1 MSTEPTPQP
10 TAEPAAEPKA
20 RILLVED
27 DLALANAYRV
37 RMEAEGF
44 DVKHCPNGEEAMQ
57 QALEY
62 HPDLI
67 LLDIM
72 MPRISGFDV
81 LDILRN
87 TKETAHTK
95 IIILTAL
102 SQPSDRQRAKDL
114 GADEFLVKSQAV
126 IADVMNRIRFHLG
139 IKE

>member
-1 MSTEPTPQP
+1 MSNEKP
-10 TAEPAAEPKA
+10 

-27 DLALANAYRV
+27 DLALATAYKV
-37 RMEAEGF
+37 RMDAEGF
-44 DVKHCPNGEEAMQ
+44 DVHHCPDGEQAMQ
-57 QALEY
+57 EALEY
-62 HPDLI
+62 RPDLI

-72 MPRISGFDV
+72 MPKISGFDV

-102 SQPSDRQRAKDL
+102 SQPSDRKRAKDL

-126 IADVMNRIRFHLG
+126 IADVMKRIRFHLG
-139 IKE
+139 IKDPEATN

>member
-1 MSTEPTPQP
+1 MSK
-10 TAEPAAEPKA
+10 KA

-27 DLALANAYRV
+27 DLALAAAYKL

-44 DVKHCPNGEEAMQ
+44 DVRHCPDGEEAMQ
-57 QALEY
+57 EALEF

-72 MPRISGFDV
+72 MPKISGFDV

-126 IADVMNRIRFHLG
+126 IADVMKRIRFHLG
-139 IKE
+139 IKEPEPA

>member
-1 MSTEPTPQP
+1 MS
-10 TAEPAAEPKA
+10 KKV

-27 DLALANAYRV
+27 DLALATAYRV

-44 DVKHCPNGEEAMQ
+44 DVRHCPNGEEALQ
-57 QALEY
+57 EALEY

-87 TKETAHTK
+87 TKQTRHTK

-126 IADVMNRIRFHLG
+126 IADVMKRIRFHLG
-139 IKE
+139 LSEPEAA

>member
-1 MSTEPTPQP
+1 MS
-10 TAEPAAEPKA
+10 ANPKA

-27 DLALANAYRV
+27 DVALATAYKV

-44 DVKHCPNGEEAMQ
+44 DVRHCPNGED
-57 QALEY
+57 ALQMALDY

-72 MPRISGFDV
+72 MPKISGFDV

-87 TKETAHTK
+87 TPETAHTK

-102 SQPSDRQRAKDL
+102 SQPSDQARAKEL

-126 IADVMNRIRFHLG
+126 IADVMKRIRFHLG
-139 IKE
+139 IKDSEAKA

>member
-1 MSTEPTPQP
+1 M
-10 TAEPAAEPKA
+10 KKKV

-27 DLALANAYRV
+27 DLALATAYEV
-37 RMEAEGF
+37 RMKAEGF
-44 DVKHCPNGEEAMQ
+44 DVRHCPNGEAALQEA
-57 QALEY
+57 LDY

-87 TKETAHTK
+87 TKGTRHTK

-102 SQPSDRQRAKDL
+102 SQPSDRRRAKDL

-126 IADVMNRIRFHLG
+126 IADVMKRIRFHLG
-139 IKE
+139 LPQPETSA

>member
-1 MSTEPTPQP
+1 MSKPRP
-10 TAEPAAEPKA
+10 

-27 DLALANAYRV
+27 DLALATAYRI

-44 DVKHCPNGEEAMQ
+44 DVRHCPNGEIALQ

-87 TKETAHTK
+87 TPETAHTK

-102 SQPSDRQRAKDL
+102 SQPSDKSRAKEL

-126 IADVMNRIRFHLG
+126 IADVMKRIRFHLG
-139 IKE
+139 IKDPEPAAGA

>member
-1 MSTEPTPQP
+1 MKNQKP
-10 TAEPAAEPKA
+10 

-27 DLALANAYRV
+27 DLALAEAYRV
-37 RMEAEGF
+37 RMEAENF
-44 DVKHCPNGEEAMQ
+44 DVHHCPNGEEAMQ

-72 MPRISGFDV
+72 MPKISGFDV

-126 IADVMNRIRFHLG
+126 ISDVMKRIRFHLG
-139 IKE
+139 LKEAKPAE

>member
-1 MSTEPTPQP
+1 MSTKKP
-10 TAEPAAEPKA
+10 

-27 DLALANAYRV
+27 DLALATAYRV

-44 DVKHCPNGEEAMQ
+44 DVKHCPDGEAAMQ
-57 QALEY
+57 TALEY

-72 MPRISGFDV
+72 MPKISGFDV

-87 TKETAHTK
+87 TKETAHAK

-102 SQPSDRQRAKDL
+102 SQPSDRKRAKDL

-126 IADVMNRIRFHLG
+126 IADVMKRIRFHLG
-139 IKE
+139 LPEPENA

>member
-1 MSTEPTPQP
+1 MGTQKS
-10 TAEPAAEPKA
+10 

-27 DLALANAYRV
+27 DLALATAYKI
-37 RMEAEGF
+37 RMDAEGF
-44 DVKHCPNGEEAMQ
+44 DVRHCPNGEDALQEA
-57 QALEY
+57 LDY
-62 HPDLI
+62 RPDLI

-72 MPRISGFDV
+72 MPKISGFDV

-87 TKETAHTK
+87 TKQTAHTK

-102 SQPSDRQRAKDL
+102 SQPADRKRAKDL

-139 IKE
+139 VKDPNESHSS

>member
-1 MSTEPTPQP
+1 MTNKKT
-10 TAEPAAEPKA
+10 

-27 DLALANAYRV
+27 DLALATAYRV

-44 DVKHCPNGEEAMQ
+44 DVRHCPNGEEAMQ
-57 QALEY
+57 EAISY
-62 HPDLI
+62 RPDLI

-72 MPRISGFDV
+72 MPKISGFDV

-87 TKETAHTK
+87 TKQTSHTK

-102 SQPSDRQRAKDL
+102 SQPADRQRAKDL

-126 IADVMNRIRFHLG
+126 VADVMKRIRFHLG
-139 IKE
+139 IKEPQPTE

>member
-1 MSTEPTPQP
+1 MNR
-10 TAEPAAEPKA
+10 PKP

-27 DLALANAYRV
+27 DLALAAAYRT

-44 DVKHCPNGEEAMQ
+44 DVRDSPDGEKALQ
-57 QALEY
+57 AALEY

-72 MPRISGFDV
+72 MPKMSGFDV

-114 GADEFLVKSQAV
+114 GADEFLVKPQAV
-126 IADVMNRIRFHLG
+126 SADVMKRIKFPLG
-139 IKE
+139 IKET

>member
-1 MSTEPTPQP
+1 MKES
-10 TAEPAAEPKA
+10 KA

-27 DLALANAYRV
+27 DLALATAYKV

-44 DVKHCPNGEEAMQ
+44 DVRHCPDGEEAMQ
-57 QALEY
+57 EALSY

-72 MPRISGFDV
+72 MPKISGFDV

-102 SQPSDRQRAKDL
+102 SQPADRQRAKDL

-126 IADVMNRIRFHLG
+126 IADVMKRIRFHLG
-139 IKE
+139 IKEPAQ

>member
-1 MSTEPTPQP
+1 MSD
-10 TAEPAAEPKA
+10 KKN

-27 DLALANAYRV
+27 DLALATAYQV

-44 DVKHCPNGEEAMQ
+44 DVHHCPNGEDALQ

-72 MPRISGFDV
+72 MPQISGFDV

-102 SQPSDRQRAKDL
+102 SQPADKQRAKDL

-126 IADVMNRIRFHLG
+126 IADVMKRIKFHLG
-139 IKE
+139 VKETDAA

>member
-1 MSTEPTPQP
+1 MQPKTP
-10 TAEPAAEPKA
+10 KS

-27 DLALANAYRV
+27 DMALAAAYRV

-44 DVKHCPNGEEAMQ
+44 DVRHCPNGEAAMQ
-57 QALEY
+57 EALDYRPE
-62 HPDLI
+62 LI

-87 TKETAHTK
+87 TPETAHTK

-102 SQPSDRQRAKDL
+102 SQPSDKARAKEL

-126 IADVMNRIRFHLG
+126 IADVMKRIRFHLG
-139 IKE
+139 IAEPT

>member
-1 MSTEPTPQP
+1 MSDNHP
-10 TAEPAAEPKA
+10 

-27 DLALANAYRV
+27 DLALANAYKV

-44 DVKHCPNGEEAMQ
+44 DVYHCPDGEQAMQ
-57 QALEY
+57 KAIEY
-62 HPDLI
+62 HPNLI

-87 TKETAHTK
+87 TPETAHAK

-114 GADEFLVKSQAV
+114 GADDFLVKSQAI
-126 IADVMNRIRFHLG
+126 IADVMKRIRFHLG
-139 IKE
+139 IKEPDAASI

>member
-1 MSTEPTPQP
+1 MSNQ
-10 TAEPAAEPKA
+10 KA

-27 DLALANAYRV
+27 DLALATAYRV

-44 DVKHCPNGEEAMQ
+44 DVYHCPDGEEAMQ
-57 QALEY
+57 KALDY
-62 HPDLI
+62 RPDLI

-72 MPRISGFDV
+72 MPKISGFDV

-102 SQPSDRQRAKDL
+102 SQPSDRKRAKDL

-126 IADVMNRIRFHLG
+126 IADVMKRIRFHLG
-139 IKE
+139 IKEPGAAS

>member
-1 MSTEPTPQP
+1 MSEGKKP
-10 TAEPAAEPKA
+10 

-27 DLALANAYRV
+27 DLGLAAAYRT

-44 DVKHCPNGEEAMQ
+44 DVHHCPNGEEAMQ

-72 MPRISGFDV
+72 MPKISGFDV

-87 TKETAHTK
+87 TKETKHTK

-102 SQPSDRQRAKDL
+102 SQPSDKQRAKDL

-126 IADVMNRIRFHLG
+126 IADVMKRIRFHLG
-139 IKE
+139 LKQPAGAES

>member
-1 MSTEPTPQP
+1 MSDH
-10 TAEPAAEPKA
+10 KA

-27 DLALANAYRV
+27 DQALATAYRV

-44 DVKHCPNGEEAMQ
+44 DVHYCPNGEEAMQ

-126 IADVMNRIRFHLG
+126 IADVMKRIRFHLG
-139 IKE
+139 VKEPETT

>member
-1 MSTEPTPQP
+1 MNGQNN
-10 TAEPAAEPKA
+10 

-27 DLALANAYRV
+27 DLGLAKAYIM
-37 RMEAEGF
+37 RMKAEGF
-44 DVKHCPNGEEAMQ
+44 DVRHCADGEQAMQ
-57 QALEY
+57 QALAY

-72 MPRISGFDV
+72 MPKISGFDV

-87 TKETAHTK
+87 TKETAYTK

-102 SQPSDRQRAKDL
+102 SQPSDRQRAKEL

-126 IADVMNRIRFHLG
+126 ITDVMKRIRFHLG
-139 IKE
+139 IKEPAAAE

>member
-1 MSTEPTPQP
+1 MKKT
-10 TAEPAAEPKA
+10 KA

-27 DLALANAYRV
+27 DTALATAYMV
-37 RMEAEGF
+37 RMQAEGF
-44 DVKHCPNGEEAMQ
+44 DVRHCPNGEEALQ

-72 MPRISGFDV
+72 MPKISGFDV

-126 IADVMNRIRFHLG
+126 IADVMKRIRFHLG
-139 IKE
+139 IKESEATAEAA